1 MDVII
6 SFTLC
11 LIAPLIIFFSGLLL
25 RLKKIDRNYLF
36 GYRTSLSM
44 KNDLTWKYANT
55 NLGKIWSVYGAI
67 LLIIS
72 IVLCIYLYK
81 KNEKLDSI
89 YILLLIFLQL
99 VFVII
104 SIIFM
109 EIKMNKKFDKE
120 GNER

>member
-6 SFTLC
+6 SFTLS

-55 NLGKIWSVYGAI
+55 YLGKIWSVYGAI

-72 IVLCIYLYK
+72 IILCIYLYK
-81 KNEKLDSI
+81 KNGKLDSI

-99 VFVII
+99 VFVIF
-104 SIIFM
+104 SIIFIEM
-109 EIKMNKKFDKE
+109 KMSKKFKE
-120 GNER
+120 YDNER